1 MGKGK
6 GPAGLIM
13 KRDAWVL
20 GAALGLLA
28 LSALL
33 LLRPA
38 SGDRVRVY
46 LDGALYAEAP
56 LDKDQV
62 IVIDQPDGKRNE
74 LVIQDGQA
82 FMRAASCKNQD
93 CVRQSPLAGDGAGVR
108 PLGDWII
115 CLPNKVSVELVEAGE

>member
-1 MGKGK
+1 MGKPK
-6 GPAGLIM
+6 GLGGLIT

-38 SGDRVRVY
+38 AGDQVRVY
-46 LDGALYAEAP
+46 LDGTLYAQAP
-56 LDKDQV
+56 LNKDRV
-62 IVIDQPDGKRNE
+62 IIIDQPGGLRNE
-74 LVIQDGQA
+74 LVIQDGRA
-82 FMRAASCKNQD
+82 FMGAATCSNQD
-93 CVRQSPLAGDGAGVR
+93 CVRQSPLAGGGTHMR
-108 PLGDWII
+108 PLGNWII